1 MEPWQLDLVGGLQQG
16 VGTGR
21 DWSSFQPKLWFCESS
36 VLFLTVA
43 SRGYQQRGLPEPG
56 VHSLCWRTLHF
67 LSLSYSVVWIRAH
80 FMAPTAFCLRN
91 FTVNCILWR
100 ATYFLL
106 NMLLAI
112 FVRRNS
118 KHTVPYALSLCHSWV
133 CSIRFHSFNVL
144 TPPLK
149 LLFYNFSSCCHF
161 LSLIGE
167 RIIDCLTECFLCCFH
182 YLFSTLQ
189 SSTTHFPWKTFL
201 GCPAVLKQ
209 LCCC

>member
-67 LSLSYSVVWIRAH
+67 LSLSYSVVWIRVH

-149 LLFYNFSSCCHF
+149 LLFHN
-161 LSLIGE
+161 
-167 RIIDCLTECFLCCFH
+167 
-182 YLFSTLQ
+182 
-189 SSTTHFPWKTFL
+189 FL
-201 GCPAVLKQ
+201 GLPSCAEAAVLLLAFKAP
-209 LCCC
+209 LSCRVFVNIHVFIYVMYHTSRNM